1 VLIDDL
7 LPEYQFSER
16 HSTTVAAAPER
27 VYEITRRLDMSGSSL
42 IRLLFRL
49 RGLPPTALNLDGL
62 CELGFSI
69 LAERPGR
76 ELVLGLVG
84 RFWTRA
90 GGLLPV
96 GALGFGEFKQPGYA
110 MAAWNFQVSA
120 LPQGG
125 TSLSTE
131 TRVLCTDAAS
141 RFSFQLYWLL
151 VRPFS
156 GLIRRVMLREVK
168 REAESGMSRPTS
180 R

>member
-1 VLIDDL
+1 MLIDDV
-7 LPEYQFSER
+7 LPEHHFGER
-16 HSTTVAAAPER
+16 HSTSVSAAPER
-27 VYEITRRLDMSGSSL
+27 VYEIARRLDMSGSTL

-49 RGLPPTALNLDGL
+49 RGLPPAALNLDGL

-84 RFWTRA
+84 RFWTRS

-96 GALGFGEFKQPGYA
+96 GALAFREFNQPGHA
-110 MAAWNFQVSA
+110 MAAWNLRVSA
-120 LPQGG
+120 LPGGG

-131 TRVLCTDAAS
+131 TRVRCSDAAS
-141 RFSFQLYWLL
+141 RFSFRCYWLV

-156 GLIRRVMLREVK
+156 ALIRRVMLREVK
-168 REAESGMSRPTS
+168 REAELGVSRPTS